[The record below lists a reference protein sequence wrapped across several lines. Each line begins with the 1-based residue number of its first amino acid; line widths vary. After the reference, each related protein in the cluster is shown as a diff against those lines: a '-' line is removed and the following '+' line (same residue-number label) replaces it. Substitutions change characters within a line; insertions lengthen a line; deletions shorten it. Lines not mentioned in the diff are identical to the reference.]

1 MGRKTN
7 QLEDTTHQLVRFH
20 SGQGQYILTV
30 GEHALP
36 MGSAAW
42 NTVKTIADV
51 VEQGN
56 ETMRQLQALE
66 ALRDIDQHGK
76 L

>member
-7 QLEDTTHQLVRFH
+7 QLEDTAHSLVRFH

-36 MGSAAW
+36 MGSASW
-42 NTVKTIADV
+42 HTVKTIADV
-51 VEQGN
+51 VENGN

-66 ALRDIDQHGK
+66 ELQANQA
-76 L
+76 